1 MGKKK
6 PKIKNL
12 KEWFSKQKL
21 KQKVRILFIII
32 LGIYFVFSA
41 LVYYF
46 IIHRSTREY
55 IVETNFNR
63 LISIG
68 DTFHMELESTNTVSK
83 WIINSQEV
91 RYFLRSGEDETSIL
105 AKEALGPIH
114 EFTIYENHLSSV
126 YIFNNNKDFI
136 HITNLVTNVNMNI
149 ISSSHWY
156 EEIAARGGG
165 YVLRVNGGGA
175 FVTTANRTL
184 ISFIRQINDVSTQ
197 MPIGILVM
205 NYTSD
210 ILGRTFV
217 NSSDNSNNIAF
228 FTEDGF
234 FISGDEEF
242 AALYRTLVWD
252 DGGED
257 NDFQTAGNI
266 TIYRHQ
272 IPNTPFVVVS
282 FEKVRFL
289 DYISVQSVA
298 LLLVFIAVTILAV
311 VIIGLFISNYI
322 AKPIG
327 RLSSSM
333 ELAKSGWLKRVSIK
347 LADDEIGHLKDNYNE
362 MLIELNRLME
372 ELVEKEKAV
381 QQASFEAMQ
390 EQIKPHF
397 LYNTLETIGYLALEK
412 PREEVYE
419 AVEVLGSFYRKFLS
433 SGNSE
438 ITLGDELEIIRNYL
452 QLQKVRYED
461 VFKDE
466 YQVDETLLDIMVPR
480 LILQPLVENSLYHG
494 IRMKGEK
501 GIIKISVYKS
511 EDRVCISVYDTG
523 VGIKEEAIEG
533 IDCSNGERG
542 FGLRK
547 TILRIRNYCDET
559 DIYEINT
566 KAGYYCEIILRIPI
580 GSAGKSADFSV
591 E

>member
-1 MGKKK
+1 M
-6 PKIKNL
+6 PKIKKL
-12 KEWFSKQKL
+12 GEWFSKQKL

-32 LGIYFVFSA
+32 LGIYFIFSA

-46 IIHRSTREY
+46 VIHRSTREY

-63 LISIG
+63 LTSIG
-68 DTFHMELESTNTVSK
+68 DTFHMELEGTNTVSK

-91 RYFLRSGEDETSIL
+91 RYFLRSGEDETSLL

-114 EFTIYENHLSSV
+114 EFTIYENFLSSV

-136 HITNLVTNVNMNI
+136 HITNLVTNVDMDI
-149 ISSSHWY
+149 IRSPRWY
-156 EEIAARGGG
+156 EEIVTRAGG

-175 FVTTANRTL
+175 FATAADRTL

-217 NSSDNSNNIAF
+217 NASDNNNNIAF
-228 FTEDGF
+228 FTDDGY
-234 FISGDEEF
+234 FISGNEEF
-242 AALYRTLVWD
+242 VTLYENLEWD
-252 DGGED
+252 DTG
-257 NDFQTAGNI
+257 NAFDFQTVGNI
-266 TIYRHQ
+266 TIYRYQ
-272 IPNTPFVVVS
+272 IPDTPFVVIS
-282 FEKVRFL
+282 FEGARFL
-289 DYISVQSVA
+289 EYISPQSIA
-298 LLLVFIAVTILAV
+298 LLLVFIVVTILAV

-372 ELVEKEKAV
+372 ELVEKEKVV

-412 PREEVYE
+412 PRDEVYE

-438 ITLGDELEIIRNYL
+438 ITLGDELEIIKNYL

-461 VFKDE
+461 VFTDE
-466 YQVDETLLDIMVPR
+466 YQIDETLLDIMVPR

-501 GIIKISVYKS
+501 GVVKISVYKS
-511 EDRVCISVYDTG
+511 GDRACISIYDTG
-523 VGIKEEAIEG
+523 IGIKEEAIRG
-533 IDCSNGERG
+533 IDCNNGERG

-547 TILRIRNYCDET
+547 TILRIRNYYDET
-559 DIYEINT
+559 DVYEINT
-566 KAGYYCEIILRIPI
+566 KAGYYCEIILKIPM
-580 GSAGKSADFSV
+580 SSTGKSTEFSV